1 MGNIRTKD
9 IKKISFDF
17 IETYPEKFS
26 GDFEQNKTSL
36 AELNL
41 KTTKLT
47 RNRVAGYIT
56 RIKNSKK
63 R

>member
-17 IETYPEKFS
+17 VETYPDKFS
-26 GDFEQNKTSL
+26 GDFEQNKASL
-36 AELNL
+36 VELDL

-47 RNRVAGYIT
+47 RNKVAGYIT
-56 RIKNSKK
+56 RIKVRKS